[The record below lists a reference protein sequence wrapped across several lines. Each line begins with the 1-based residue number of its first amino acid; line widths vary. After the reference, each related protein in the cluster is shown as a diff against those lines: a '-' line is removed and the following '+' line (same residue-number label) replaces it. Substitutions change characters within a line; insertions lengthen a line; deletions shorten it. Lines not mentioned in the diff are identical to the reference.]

1 MAERISRRKV
11 LSLAVAGIGAVVA
24 GALGARELLSSGNGE
39 GKAAV
44 VKSPTAEPTN
54 KPPATETIAPTATV
68 EPTPSPEP
76 TRFVPKK
83 LSEAEYVPTNYQT
96 VLESLTGENG
106 ALELHPDYNKI
117 YYSTNEVPLSREHF
131 MNNLEFLGSGNP
143 TEGLIGGSNLV
154 TIAFYVYAEKEYQ
167 EFYDVAVKAT
177 NYFLT
182 QYPENKAKF
191 DEFLSQEIQQTSPPL
206 EK

>member
-1 MAERISRRKV
+1 MSERISRRKFLV
-11 LSLAVAGIGAVVA
+11 LLGLGAGAVAA

-117 YYSTNEVPLSREHF
+117 Y
-131 MNNLEFLGSGNP
+131 
-143 TEGLIGGSNLV
+143 
-154 TIAFYVYAEKEYQ
+154 
-167 EFYDVAVKAT
+167 
-177 NYFLT
+177 
-182 QYPENKAKF
+182 
-191 DEFLSQEIQQTSPPL
+191 
-206 EK
+206 